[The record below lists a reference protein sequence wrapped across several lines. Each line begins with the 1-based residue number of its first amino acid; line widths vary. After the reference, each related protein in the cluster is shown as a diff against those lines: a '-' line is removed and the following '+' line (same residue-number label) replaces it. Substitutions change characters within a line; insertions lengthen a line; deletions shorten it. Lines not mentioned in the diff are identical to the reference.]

1 MQRQLGLRVCV
12 CVCPQGLIF
21 VIDSNDPQRIKEAA
35 DELHTMVNSC
45 FVLLHLL
52 VGARHFLLLI
62 SEYLIQKETG
72 SQLGHHLFLLC

>member
-1 MQRQLGLRVCV
+1 M

-45 FVLLHLL
+45 FVLLSPSA
-52 VGARHFLLLI
+52 G
-62 SEYLIQKETG
+62 G
-72 SQLGHHLFLLC
+72 SQALLAID